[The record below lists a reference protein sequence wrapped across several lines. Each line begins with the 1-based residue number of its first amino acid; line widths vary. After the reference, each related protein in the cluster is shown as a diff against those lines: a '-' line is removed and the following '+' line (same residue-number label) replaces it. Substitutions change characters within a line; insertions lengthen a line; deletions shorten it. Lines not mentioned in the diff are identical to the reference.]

1 MTSSPLPLLRR
12 RAGLAS
18 LFACAL
24 LAWGCGGSTP
34 AATNNPGGTTTP
46 TLASIT
52 VSPAAPSIAVGATQT
67 FTAAAKDSTGAAM
80 TGLTFTW
87 ASSSTSV
94 ATISAGG
101 VATAVGAGTT
111 QITAKSGSITS
122 AAVTLT
128 VTPPPVATVT
138 VAPTSASIQVGQT
151 QTFTATAKDAGGNTL
166 SGASITWASSST
178 ATATI
183 NSSGVATAVAAGS
196 TQITAASGSVTS
208 SPATLTVVPAGTV
221 TGTAASGSPLTAAAV
236 TLVDAK
242 GVTRS
247 ATTAS
252 DGTFT
257 LLTGGLTPPFVIKV
271 LPTSGNALYSV
282 SADANANSVVNV
294 DPLTDLIIRSWYS
307 TQGQTVDAGF
317 ASPGTLPPPS
327 PAQVQ
332 LISNI
337 VLQVTQL
344 WLTNNGV
351 DTSTFNLIS
360 TPFSA
365 NGTGFDKV
373 LDQTT
378 VNPGAGTVKITD
390 GTTTQN
396 STVTYNT
403 TTSAVTINSSTS
415 NGTSTSVSSVSTIAP
430 TQTAQAAALAGIT
443 TTMNSFVATL
453 NAKGAALT
461 SADLS
466 PYIAPNALN
475 DGLGPALWTD
485 SIVTDLRGQTGSV
498 TVTSLN
504 SLDSTN
510 TIADA
515 TFNFSEAGGG
525 TQSLDFQFQNVNGTW
540 LIGGNQRI
548 TNLSFSAEM
557 RTNQG
562 AQTTG
567 SGPDI
572 NVDVQ
577 APQGTV
583 TAVTMS
589 GGGIWSNTPT
599 QASGQVDQ
607 TFTPTPTTSE
617 DIFFDHSYLEADS
630 LTTLIPAGTAF
641 TATVTPKTGNAVTYN
656 LLTNAFTTDPVIVTG
671 LTSSSMSSLT
681 LGQPTTYHWTLPTT
695 YAIGRVKLNVLVF
708 VGNQSTSLSCEAK
721 GSNLAANATSGSVTI
736 PATCNGQPVVQVNIN
751 LVVTGINGERS
762 MAIVFYQ

>member
-18 LFACAL
+18 LLACAL
-24 LAWGCGGSTP
+24 LAWSCGGSTP
-34 AATNNPGGTTTP
+34 AATNNSGGTTTP
-46 TLASIT
+46 TLATIT

-101 VATAVGAGTT
+101 VATAVAAGTT

-128 VTPPPVATVT
+128 VTPPPVATIT

-221 TGTAASGSPLTAAAV
+221 TGTAASGSPLTGAAV

-242 GVTRS
+242 GVTRT

-252 DGTFT
+252 DGTFS

-365 NGTGFDKV
+365 NGTGLDKV

-378 VNPGAGTVKITD
+378 VNTGAGTVKITD

-443 TTMNSFVATL
+443 ATMNSFVATL

-475 DGLGPALWTD
+475 DGLAAALWTD

-515 TFNFSEAGGG
+515 SFNFSEAGGG
-525 TQSLDFQFQNVNGTW
+525 TQALDFQLQKVNGTW
-540 LIGGNQRI
+540 LIAGNQRI

-562 AQTTG
+562 AQTG
-567 SGPDI
+567 SAPDI
-572 NVDVQ
+572 NLDVQ

-583 TAVTMS
+583 TSVTMS
-589 GGGIWSNTPT
+589 GGGIWNNTPT

-641 TATVTPKTGNAVTYN
+641 TATVTPTTGNPVTYT
-656 LLTNAFTTDPVIVTG
+656 LASNAFTTDPVTVTG

-695 YAIGRVKLNVLVF
+695 FAIARVKLNALVF
-708 VGNQSTSLSCEAK
+708 VGNQATSLSCEAK
-721 GSNLAANATSGSVTI
+721 NTNLAPNATSGSVTI

-751 LVVTGINGERS
+751 LVVTGVNGERS